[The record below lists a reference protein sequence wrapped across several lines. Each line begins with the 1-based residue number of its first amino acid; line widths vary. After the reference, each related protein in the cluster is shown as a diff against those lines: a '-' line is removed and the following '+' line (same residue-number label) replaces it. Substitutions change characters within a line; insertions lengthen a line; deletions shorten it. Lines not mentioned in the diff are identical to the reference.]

1 MSHITDAEH
10 YADRRLSRS
19 LPLLKD
25 TYRYTVYCYHVLK
38 QHTVNVVFCVRD
50 ESGLVYT
57 LTNCPKISFP
67 TQRLSA
73 TQDELWSVEL
83 LC

>member
-1 MSHITDAEH
+1 MLRITDAEH
-10 YADRRLSRS
+10 YADHRLSRS
-19 LPLLKD
+19 LQLLKD
-25 TYRYTVYCYHVLK
+25 TYLLK
-38 QHTVNVVFCVRD
+38 QHRANVVVCVRS
-50 ESGLVYT
+50 ESDLVYT
-57 LTNCPKISFP
+57 LTNRPEISFP